1 MRSLLGLRLYTQNVF
16 LKLKTSFLSVFSVF
30 LPIFATYL
38 CSVAQRRVVRALDL
52 RSTGRGVQLP
62 APALLSDA
70 TLAKSFIYVRKQ
82 YNLVPAR
89 AGKVTVGLASHRRC
103 IADNSGY
110 FHLQADSH
118 RKAMST
124 PLKPQLEFALF
135 LRALRLDHPEF
146 VMWQSSIY
154 TDWCVRCAVY
164 IFDFHLAVAE
174 KITKTANTQTYCPC
188 APVSSS

>member
-1 MRSLLGLRLYTQNVF
+1 MFFKTENLF
-16 LKLKTSFLSVFSVF
+16 LIGFLCF

-52 RSTGRGVQLP
+52 RSTGRGVQFP
-62 APALLSDA
+62 AAALLSDA

-110 FHLQADSH
+110 FH
-118 RKAMST
+118 
-124 PLKPQLEFALF
+124 
-135 LRALRLDHPEF
+135 
-146 VMWQSSIY
+146 
-154 TDWCVRCAVY
+154 
-164 IFDFHLAVAE
+164 
-174 KITKTANTQTYCPC
+174 NTG
-188 APVSSS
+188 